1 MDERA
6 HDRGQV
12 LPLVTLVV
20 VFAGL
25 VCLAAGKL
33 GGAAVAR
40 AQAATAA
47 DAAALAG
54 AAAGRPA
61 ALQVA
66 AANGGRVRSYEQLG
80 TDVRVEVDVGR
91 ASAGARARS
100 SVAPAPGGVS
110 SGGVAPAM
118 RAALARAAQ
127 LVGRPVPLVASPRGI
142 ALPGDAGDR
151 HAHGLAVDV
160 APSFAAQLALV
171 ATEAGLCQP
180 YPESHPVHFEL
191 CAYRLP

>member
-1 MDERA
+1 MKERA
-6 HDRGQV
+6 HEGGQV

-20 VFAGL
+20 VLAGL

-80 TDVRVEVDVGR
+80 TDVRVEVDLGG
-91 ASAGARARS
+91 ASATARARRR
-100 SVAPAPGGVS
+100 AAAGLPGVT

-127 LVGRPVPLVASPRGI
+127 LVGRPVPLVASPPGT
-142 ALPGDAGDR
+142 ALPADAR
-151 HAHGLAVDV
+151 TRLARGLAVDV

-171 ATEAGLCQP
+171 ANEAGLCRP